1 MLILIGSL
9 AYLLSFLATHRLPDR
24 RQTVATGDLAEYML
38 GPKQHAA
45 LGSTTL
51 RRVNVA
57 ASAMFALVWGLQ
69 FYVANWDFI
78 TSTLVSFFGT
88 SFLRKVTLDAL
99 YQREV
104 SPTA

>member
-1 MLILIGSL
+1 M
-9 AYLLSFLATHRLPDR
+9 
-24 RQTVATGDLAEYML
+24 

-45 LGSTTL
+45 LGSITL

-57 ASAMFALVWGLQ
+57 ANAMFAMVWCMQ

-99 YQREV
+99 YKHEV
-104 SPTA
+104 SPAR